1 MDRKEKIYEELKSY
15 SGGGEAE
22 GLDAQQ
28 LAELTGIDRANVS
41 RKLNELEREG
51 RVIKLSGRPVRYME
65 REVYD
70 KCQEKEKKEP
80 SFFFM
85 IGQEGSL
92 KKQIEQAKAAILYP
106 PRGLRTLF
114 LGPTGT
120 GKTMLVERIYEYGK
134 SVKALDE
141 KARLIVFNCAEYA
154 ENPQLILAQLFG
166 YKKGAFTG
174 ADRDSEGLVEKAD
187 GGVLF
192 LDEIHR
198 LPPDGQ
204 EMLFML
210 MDRGV
215 YRRLGEPDRERKA
228 NVLIMG
234 ATTENIEETLLQT
247 FLRRMPVVVT
257 LPSLEERPIEE
268 RLELIEYFFR
278 LEQKNIGM
286 PMYISKE
293 VLVRLLP
300 VSYTHLGL

>member
-1 MDRKEKIYEELKSY
+1 M
-15 SGGGEAE
+15 
-22 GLDAQQ
+22 
-28 LAELTGIDRANVS
+28 
-41 RKLNELEREG
+41 
-51 RVIKLSGRPVRYME
+51 
-65 REVYD
+65 
-70 KCQEKEKKEP
+70 
-80 SFFFM
+80 
-85 IGQEGSL
+85 
-92 KKQIEQAKAAILYP
+92 
-106 PRGLRTLF
+106 
-114 LGPTGT
+114 
-120 GKTMLVERIYEYGK
+120 
-134 SVKALDE
+134 
-141 KARLIVFNCAEYA
+141 FNCAEYA

-286 PMYISKE
+286 PMYIS
-293 VLVRLLP
+293 
-300 VSYTHLGL
+300 

>member
-15 SGGGEAE
+15 SRSGEAE

-198 LPPDGQ
+198 LPPGWS
-204 EMLFML
+204 
-210 MDRGV
+210 GNAV
-215 YRRLGEPDRERKA
+215 YAYGSGRVPEIGRTGSGEKSQCTDYGRNHRK
-228 NVLIMG
+228 
-234 ATTENIEETLLQT
+234 
-247 FLRRMPVVVT
+247 
-257 LPSLEERPIEE
+257 
-268 RLELIEYFFR
+268 Y
-278 LEQKNIGM
+278 
-286 PMYISKE
+286 
-293 VLVRLLP
+293 
-300 VSYTHLGL
+300 

>member
-15 SGGGEAE
+15 SRSGEAE

-187 GGVLF
+187 GGALF

-204 EMLFML
+204 EMLFMI

-215 YRRLGEPDRERKA
+215 YRRLGEPDRERRS
-228 NVLIMG
+228 NVLI
-234 ATTENIEETLLQT
+234 I
-247 FLRRMPVVVT
+247 LR
-257 LPSLEERPIEE
+257 
-268 RLELIEYFFR
+268 
-278 LEQKNIGM
+278 KN
-286 PMYISKE
+286 
-293 VLVRLLP
+293 RLLKL
-300 VSYTHLGL
+300 VS